1 VAKGFKSGGRRAGT
15 PNRATV
21 ERAARARAGVE
32 AALATGPMPL
42 DVILTVMRGGPE
54 AEAITD
60 RQYEAAVAAAP
71 YLHPKLSSTTL
82 DATLRADPAS
92 LTDAQ
97 LAAIVALADAGGP
110 GDAAPASDAAGSADL
125 VH

>member
-1 VAKGFKSGGRRAGT
+1 MAQGRKTGGRQPGSR
-15 PNRATV
+15 NKATL
-21 ERAARARAGVE
+21 EREARARAGLAE
-32 AALATGPMPL
+32 AQASGRMPL
-42 DVILTVMRGGPE
+42 DVILAVMRGGPE

-82 DATLRADPAS
+82 DATLRTDPTS

-97 LAAIVALADAGGP
+97 LAAIAAGGR
-110 GDAAPASDAAGSADL
+110 GAIAAAGL
-125 VH
+125 

>member
-1 VAKGFKSGGRRAGT
+1 MVRGHKSGGRQPGSRNKAML
-15 PNRATV
+15 
-21 ERAARARAGVE
+21 EREARACAGLAE
-32 AALATGPMPL
+32 AHASGRMPL

-71 YLHPKLSSTTL
+71 YLHPKLSSTTRY
-82 DATLRADPAS
+82 APLRPDPAS

-97 LAAIVALADAGGP
+97 LAAIIALADAGGP
-110 GDAAPASDAAGSADL
+110 GDAAPASDAS
-125 VH
+125 

>member
-1 VAKGFKSGGRRAGT
+1 MAKGFKTGGRKAGT
-15 PNRATV
+15 LNKATV
-21 ERAARARAGVE
+21 EREARAREGM
-32 AALATGPMPL
+32 AAAIATGIMPR

-54 AEAITD
+54 AEAITE

-82 DATLRADPAS
+82 DATFRTDPAS

-97 LAAIVALADAGGP
+97 LAAIIALADAGGP
-110 GDAAPASDAAGSADL
+110 GDAAPASDAS
-125 VH
+125 